1 MILLWEFVL
10 SQEFNEVATVQII
23 SVHDRTEEVCLRT
36 GKRWVPVLLFYF
48 QAQLSRCFIPAEQVD
63 CLSLPLT
70 PWGPAAATASCT
82 QLAHPLPAE
91 LGNHA

>member
-1 MILLWEFVL
+1 MKSLQSRLFL
-10 SQEFNEVATVQII
+10 SAIERRRSA
-23 SVHDRTEEVCLRT
+23 SALGR
-36 GKRWVPVLLFYF
+36 RWVPVLLFYF

-63 CLSLPLT
+63 CLLLPLT